1 MAQTVR
7 NLCVTLALEL
17 CATLLFV
24 YPSISFATQDKT
36 LFFVFGDSLYDNGMS
51 LYTGDKEAGARYWPY
66 GESYFKKPA
75 GRYSNGL
82 NIPDF
87 IAQFAGLPYMPPPY
101 LLPGNKN
108 YTNGINFASTSACVL
123 VENCPKAINLK
134 MQLDYF
140 VEMVQ
145 NLTKQ
150 VGKSEANRLLSR
162 AVYLFDIGK
171 NDYVTLL
178 QMNREKR
185 PLSSSEKS
193 LYVKQILGNLTIHI
207 KTIYKKGGRKFA
219 FQNIGPIGCMP
230 SMKYMLGFNGTCAEE
245 PLELA
250 RMHNAAFAAKANTLQ
265 SKLPGFNYTIYDF
278 YTALHH
284 RVLYGNVYGF
294 EETETACCGSGVF
307 NGDYTCQNRS
317 MTFSVCYKVKDYL
330 WYDAWH
336 PTHKACRQLAKEF
349 WSGGYNNV
357 APYNLRT
364 LFAMG

>member
-1 MAQTVR
+1 MAKTVR
-7 NLCVTLALEL
+7 NLCVKLASLLEL

-24 YPSISFATQDKT
+24 NPAISFAAQDNT
-36 LFFVFGDSLYDNGMS
+36 PFFVFGDSLYDNGMS

-66 GESYFKKPA
+66 GEIFFGKPA

-87 IAQFAGLPYMPPPY
+87 IAVFAGLPCMPPPY

-123 VENCPKAINLK
+123 VENCPKA
-134 MQLDYF
+134 
-140 VEMVQ
+140 
-145 NLTKQ
+145 
-150 VGKSEANRLLSR
+150 
-162 AVYLFDIGK
+162 
-171 NDYVTLL
+171 
-178 QMNREKR
+178 
-185 PLSSSEKS
+185 
-193 LYVKQILGNLTIHI
+193 
-207 KTIYKKGGRKFA
+207 TIYKKGGRKFA
-219 FQNIGPIGCMP
+219 FQNIGPIGCIP
-230 SMKYMLGFNGTCAEE
+230 SIKYTLGFNGTCAEE

-265 SKLPGFNYTIYDF
+265 SKLPGFTYTIYDF

-284 RVLYGNVYGF
+284 RVLHGNIYGF
-294 EETETACCGSGVF
+294 KETETACCGSGVF
-307 NGDYTCQNRS
+307 NGDYTCQNKS

-349 WSGGYNNV
+349 WSGGYNTV

-364 LFAMG
+364 LFAMS

>member
-1 MAQTVR
+1 MAKTVR
-7 NLCVTLALEL
+7 NLCVKLASLLEL

-24 YPSISFATQDKT
+24 NPAISFAAQDNT
-36 LFFVFGDSLYDNGMS
+36 PFFVFGDSLYDNGMS

-66 GESYFKKPA
+66 GEIFFGKPA

-87 IAQFAGLPYMPPPY
+87 IAVFAGLPCMPPPY

-123 VENCPKAINLK
+123 VENCPKA

-140 VEMVQ
+140 VQMVQ
-145 NLTKQ
+145 SLTKQ
-150 VGKSEANRLLSR
+150 VGDSEANRLLSK

-178 QMNREKR
+178 QMNRQKR

-193 LYVKQILGNLTIHI
+193 LYMKQILGNLTIHI

-219 FQNIGPIGCMP
+219 FQNIGPIGCIP
-230 SMKYMLGFNGTCAEE
+230 SIKYTLGFNGTCAEE

-265 SKLPGFNYTIYDF
+265 SKLPGFTYTIYDF

-284 RVLYGNVYGF
+284 RVLHGNIYGF
-294 EETETACCGSGVF
+294 KETETACCGSGVF
-307 NGDYTCQNRS
+307 NGDYTCQNKS

-349 WSGGYNNV
+349 WSGGYNTV

-364 LFAMG
+364 LFAMS